1 MTTAETTAAATV
13 ETRRTWNIDPAHSE
27 AQFAV
32 RHMMISKVRGH
43 FGKISGT
50 IELDAHDLRQSR
62 VEVTIDVS
70 SIDTRE
76 PQRDAH
82 LRSADFLDAE
92 TFPTITFKSRAV
104 SPAGAGRFTIAGDLT
119 MHGVTR
125 EVTLEARE
133 EGRAKDPWGNE
144 RVGFSA
150 TTRIDRR
157 DFGLHWN
164 QALETGGILVGH
176 DIDIALEIE
185 GIGQP

>member
-1 MTTAETTAAATV
+1 MSTATTTVAT
-13 ETRRTWNIDPAHSE
+13 EKGLRTWNIDPAHSE
-27 AQFAV
+27 AQFTV
-32 RHMMISKVRGH
+32 RHMMISRVRGH

-50 IELDAHDLRQSR
+50 IELDAHDLRQSN

-82 LRSADFLDAE
+82 LRSADFLDAD
-92 TFPTITFKSRAV
+92 TFPTITFKSRRV
-104 SPAGAGRFTIAGDLT
+104 MPQAGGRLTIAGDLT
-119 MHGVTR
+119 IHGVTR
-125 EVTLEARE
+125 EVTLDARE
-133 EGRAKDPWGNE
+133 EGRGKDPWGNE

-157 DFGLHWN
+157 DFGLGWN

-176 DIDIALEIE
+176 EIDIALEVE
-185 GIGQP
+185 AIGQA